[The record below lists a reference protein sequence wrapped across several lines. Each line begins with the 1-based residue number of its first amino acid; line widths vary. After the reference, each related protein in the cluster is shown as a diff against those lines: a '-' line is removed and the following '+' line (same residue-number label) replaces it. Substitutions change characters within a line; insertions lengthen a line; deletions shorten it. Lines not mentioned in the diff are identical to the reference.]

1 MRVFYGQGAQVS
13 AGVYGGGVAAAA
25 AYAGAVQVHPEGEEA
40 LTLDVLA
47 TTTGSA
53 QAYRLLK
60 WWRDNYI
67 TGSWVGDLQPLFHV
81 PWTDGADSGRFVA
94 SGFELVA
101 VTPTMVYVRLSLAL
115 PDGVEMDDVRAALEA
130 GERVNLYFRGE
141 TVWVVA
147 RQLDKG
153 QAAAGWVSEFDGP
166 LFLGSTGEGGS
177 SLMLDATGV
186 SNGVTTTA
194 NVSLDGVR
202 VLGVKTPPVRDGYT
216 AFWQDNGEVQRLTV
230 VESKSVCDVG
240 RILIEVRGTMKQGGM
255 GFDRGFSPCFSLACR
270 ASGLSATHDAVPLE
284 LA

>member
-13 AGVYGGGVAAAA
+13 AGVYGGGVAAGA

-60 WWRDNYI
+60 WWHDNYI

-81 PWTDGADSGRFVA
+81 PWTDGEDSGRFVA
-94 SGFELVA
+94 SSFELVA
-101 VTPTMVYVRLSLAL
+101 VTPTMVYVRLVLAL
-115 PDGVEMDDVRAALEA
+115 PEGVEMDDVRAALEA

-153 QAAAGWVSEFDGP
+153 QAAGWVSEFDGA

-177 SLMLDATGV
+177 SLMLDASAFSRV
-186 SNGVTTTA
+186 RDMYAKVT
-194 NVSLDGVR
+194 LDGKTVLSVR
-202 VLGVKTPPVRDGYT
+202 ATNVNYAT
-216 AFWQDNGEVQRLTV
+216 WMDNGQVQGLSV
-230 VESKSVCDVG
+230 LESQSVCDIG
-240 RILIEVRGTMKQGGM
+240 RIRIEVGGTENQAFKLHI
-255 GFDRGFSPCFSLACR
+255 RSFSPGFSLASK
-270 ASGLSATHDAVPLE
+270 ASGLAATHDAIPLE

>member
-1 MRVFYGQGAQVS
+1 MRVYFGQGAQVS
-13 AGVYGGGVAAAA
+13 AGVYGGGVAASA
-25 AYAGAVQVHPEGEEA
+25 AYAGEVQVHPEGEEA

-60 WWRDNYI
+60 WWHDNYI

-81 PWTDGADSGRFVA
+81 PWTDGEDSGRFVA

-101 VTPTMVYVRLSLAL
+101 VTPTMVYVRLALAL
-115 PDGVEMDDVRAALEA
+115 PDGVQMEDVRAALEA

-147 RQLDKG
+147 RPLDKG
-153 QAAAGWVSEFDGP
+153 QAAGWVSEFDGA
-166 LFLGSTGEGGS
+166 LFLGSTGDGGS

-186 SNGVTTTA
+186 SNGVTTSA

-230 VESKSVCDVG
+230 VESASVCDVG
-240 RILIEVRGTMKQGGM
+240 RIRIEVRGKMLQPWAGG
-255 GFDRGFSPCFSLACR
+255 GKGFSPCFSLACR
-270 ASGLSATHDAVPLE
+270 ASGLAATHDAIPLE